1 MSLRRWF
8 KEEWKDV
15 RTGKACGRKSAK
27 GGSKRPY
34 PYCRPSKRVNSKTP
48 KTTGEMSKS
57 EKRRKV
63 SEKIRK
69 GNPGGKPTNVATF
82 AKRKRMAFGGRV

>member
-48 KTTGEMSKS
+48 KTTGEMSAA
-57 EKRRKV
+57 EKRSKV
-63 SEKIRK
+63 REKASK
-69 GNPGGKPTNVATF
+69 PNAGGKPDRVSR
-82 AKRKRMAFGGRV
+82 AKRRPRKK

>member
-1 MSLRRWF
+1 MSLKRWF

-27 GGSKRPY
+27 GGSDRPY

-48 KTTGEMSKS
+48 KTSGEMSKS
-57 EKRRKV
+57 EKRSKV
-63 SEKIRK
+63 REKASK
-69 GNPGGKPTNVATF
+69 ANAGGKPDRVSPTKRR
-82 AKRKRMAFGGRV
+82 KRKK

>member
-27 GGSKRPY
+27 GESKRPY

-48 KTTGEMSKS
+48 KTSGEMSKS

-63 SEKIRK
+63 REKVSK
-69 GNPGGKPTNVATF
+69 GNPGGKPTRVSPL
-82 AKRKRMAFGGRV
+82 KRRKKRGGKKK

>member
-1 MSLRRWF
+1 MSLKRWF
-8 KEEWKDV
+8 QEEWKDV

-48 KTTGEMSKS
+48 KTSSEMSAS

-63 SEKIRK
+63 REKVAQ
-69 GNPGGKPTNVATF
+69 GNPGGKPTRVSP
-82 AKRKRMAFGGRV
+82 AKRRKRSTTNKKK